1 MKKLFYL
8 LALLSVSVF
17 MISCSDT
24 ETGGGE
30 KTPIPI
36 TEITLSDLGSL
47 AGNYVVDNYSITVKT
62 TNPDQ
67 STLVEKDNYTLVQ
80 RFMSHA
86 TITNTGSNLKVSTL
100 ISNDS
105 IIGRIAAMDLPDA
118 DLPTYHNV
126 SNILVALDAAPAL
139 VGEKLGDVA
148 DTNVNYEIERQT
160 DKTIKFTYKDTG
172 SNGWIILKKTGD
184 AVTNTPTNKQS
195 LYFVPVVTNVD
206 YPFSP
211 LGRYAISKYVYTE
224 GGIPTTIE
232 ADKVNEQKLIGGLAV
247 NVDMVQIQVSLV
259 MSMQTNEATGFGIDA
274 DKDPATTDK
283 YIFLDIDGISPKID
297 ISDPSFVA
305 KALESIGGKVVDEKT
320 LTLTLKAYNK
330 TDPQAVNHGL
340 PITGTD
346 TITLTLKMM
355 NDGGFKA
362 EETALT
368 VAPFDNKTFYT
379 PE

>member
-47 AGNYVVDNYSITVKT
+47 AGNYVVDNYSITVTT

-126 SNILVALDAAPAL
+126 SNKIGRASCR
-139 VGEKLGDVA
+139 
-148 DTNVNYEIERQT
+148 ER
-160 DKTIKFTYKDTG
+160 
-172 SNGWIILKKTGD
+172 
-184 AVTNTPTNKQS
+184 V
-195 LYFVPVVTNVD
+195 
-206 YPFSP
+206 
-211 LGRYAISKYVYTE
+211 
-224 GGIPTTIE
+224 
-232 ADKVNEQKLIGGLAV
+232 
-247 NVDMVQIQVSLV
+247 
-259 MSMQTNEATGFGIDA
+259 
-274 DKDPATTDK
+274 
-283 YIFLDIDGISPKID
+283 
-297 ISDPSFVA
+297 
-305 KALESIGGKVVDEKT
+305 
-320 LTLTLKAYNK
+320 
-330 TDPQAVNHGL
+330 
-340 PITGTD
+340 
-346 TITLTLKMM
+346 
-355 NDGGFKA
+355 
-362 EETALT
+362 
-368 VAPFDNKTFYT
+368 
-379 PE
+379 